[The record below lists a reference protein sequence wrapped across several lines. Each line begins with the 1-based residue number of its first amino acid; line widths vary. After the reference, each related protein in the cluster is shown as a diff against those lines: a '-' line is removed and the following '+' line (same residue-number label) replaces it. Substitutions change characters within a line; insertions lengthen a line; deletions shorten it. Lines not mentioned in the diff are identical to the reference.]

1 MEDIYSKHNGDL
13 DAIFA
18 ELKSDPT
25 KAKKPHN
32 RPKSAAE
39 FASKYLE
46 GRYSLVGLES
56 SDSADTAAA
65 DSKDHK

>member
-1 MEDIYSKHNGDL
+1 M

-32 RPKSAAE
+32 RPRTAAE
-39 FASKYLE
+39 FAAKYLE
-46 GRYSLVGLES
+46 GRYSLLAGEAG
-56 SDSADTAAA
+56 DADA